1 MCGANLVRH
10 EAFKTTTTQWYRKM
24 AKRNDL
30 QWKEAV
36 IRVLREHGLAMHY
49 TDIAETILQKGY
61 RKSVGAT
68 PAATVSVALNKSIKE
83 EGVNSPFLRVAKG
96 EYVLRELAGQVEQE
110 SVGDETADVSTESN
124 AGLIKAFGMFW
135 NRGHVLWNSKPRLLG
150 IQQEGADPVD
160 FAGQYGVYLLHDGRE
175 VVYVGR
181 TTERRLGIRLCDH
194 TKDRLSGRWDR
205 FSWFGLALVTD
216 KGKLQENPTTGAQ
229 AEDIIVSLEAVLIE
243 GLEPRQNRRRG
254 DNFRASEYLQMK
266 DPELKKQEKKR
277 LVEEL
282 IEKL

>member
-1 MCGANLVRH
+1 
-10 EAFKTTTTQWYRKM
+10 M